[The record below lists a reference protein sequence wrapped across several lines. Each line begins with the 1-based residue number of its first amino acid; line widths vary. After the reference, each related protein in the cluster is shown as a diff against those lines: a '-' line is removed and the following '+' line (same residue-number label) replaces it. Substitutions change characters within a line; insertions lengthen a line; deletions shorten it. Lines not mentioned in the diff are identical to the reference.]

1 MRQKKPLQGIK
12 SSQSNLLEKIP
23 MKMEKIVVHFH
34 SNEEV
39 VEYLVESGAIE
50 YDQILEVLE
59 NLNKI
64 NQPTFK

>member
-1 MRQKKPLQGIK
+1 M
-12 SSQSNLLEKIP
+12 NLLAKIP
-23 MKMEKIVVHFH
+23 MKMEKIVVPYH

-50 YDQILEVLE
+50 YDQILELLE
-59 NLNKI
+59 NLNRI